1 MKYDSVS
8 DLNELLIANKS
19 TGAKCDA
26 CCFNNYHQACYKM
39 QCQDTRGHGVYWTL
53 AHGTPRD
60 VPFVWP
66 DYARE
71 CMDIK
76 SLCLKKKSDAYRT
89 K

>member
-39 QCQDTRGHGVYWTL
+39 QCQDTRGHGVYVT
-53 AHGTPRD
+53 A
-60 VPFVWP
+60 
-66 DYARE
+66 ARAE
-71 CMDIK
+71 
-76 SLCLKKKSDAYRT
+76 SGGAP
-89 K
+89 